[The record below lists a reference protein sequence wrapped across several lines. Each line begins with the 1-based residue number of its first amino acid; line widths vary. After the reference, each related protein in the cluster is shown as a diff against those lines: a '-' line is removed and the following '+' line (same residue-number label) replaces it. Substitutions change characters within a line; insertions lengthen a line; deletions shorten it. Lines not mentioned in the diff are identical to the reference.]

1 MGPPPVLA
9 DLQDECR
16 VTCRPTCDGFS
27 SDVCNTVTDIAPI
40 LKTLNF
46 FFTTCKVIKG
56 FRAVLGT
63 LRQHLQPQHPDARHT
78 HTGAGKR
85 RRATTVQAM
94 MLDPRM

>member
-1 MGPPPVLA
+1 M
-9 DLQDECR
+9 Q
-16 VTCRPTCDGFS
+16 S
-27 SDVCNTVTDIAPI
+27 
-40 LKTLNF
+40 
-46 FFTTCKVIKG
+46 KG

-78 HTGAGKR
+78 HTAGAGKR